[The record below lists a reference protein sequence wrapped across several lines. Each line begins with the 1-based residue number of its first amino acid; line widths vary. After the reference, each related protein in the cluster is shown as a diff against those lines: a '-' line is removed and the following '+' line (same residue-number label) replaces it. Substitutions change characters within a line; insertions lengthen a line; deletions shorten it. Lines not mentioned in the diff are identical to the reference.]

1 MGGEKDSPMGIRIDS
16 LLAKSKWL
24 ALPAACFFLAFSA
37 PPAAQRIITFQDGS
51 AEVPESAKVL
61 VGHWRKTTT
70 PGRTGHHTQLEHHRE
85 SRDHP

>member
-1 MGGEKDSPMGIRIDS
+1 MEMRINS
-16 LLAKSKWL
+16 VLAKSKWL
-24 ALPAACFFLAFSA
+24 ALV
-37 PPAAQRIITFQDGS
+37 RFQES